1 MKSPEQ
7 ILESS
12 GLKHPGDLDLLLFFA
27 RHPAALISS
36 ERLAA
41 LVGHEP
47 VQVLRSLDRLIARQ
61 LLLRLPLPERNAC
74 WYRFRAEHGTPWA
87 REILEVASTIEGRR
101 HLRRL
106 LMRHHSQPDG
116 PPSPLSNEPS
126 SNRSAAQERT
136 YA

>member
-1 MKSPEQ
+1 MKSLEQ

-12 GLKHPGDLDLLLFFA
+12 GLTHPCDLDLLLFLA
-27 RHPAALISS
+27 RHADALISS

-41 LVGHEP
+41 LVGYEP
-47 VQVLRSLDRLIARQ
+47 AQVLRSLDRLIARQ
-61 LLLRLPLPERNAC
+61 LLLRLPLPQRHAC

-87 REILEVASTIEGRR
+87 QEILEVTSTIEGRR

-106 LMRHHSQPDG
+106 LMRHRSQPDR
-116 PPSPLSNEPS
+116 PPALFSDETSL
-126 SNRSAAQERT
+126 NRFATQERT